1 MSAILPG
8 PRRVV
13 GGMSSRRWASV
24 RLIGML
30 LALAALLV
38 LVQSDHP
45 QADVA
50 HAQTDNTPPVRG
62 ATYLTDVELSIGYN
76 EALDPNSNPATDAFT
91 VTVDGVERTIAD
103 AYISGTE
110 TYLILAT
117 PGYQGQTV
125 TVSYEEPSTNPIQ
138 DTSGNKAPE
147 FANVGV
153 QNRSSPR
160 PADMTPPERSGTPY
174 VDVDSDGESVLTIEY
189 NENLDVANPGTNA
202 FTVTVDGE
210 EVEIDEVELGRDF
223 VNLFLG
229 VNVYR
234 GQTVTVSYTKPDS
247 SPIRDTT
254 FNPAAAFSG
263 VAVTNNSGLPPGTT
277 PTTDNTPPQLSEDED
292 EGVSVLGAELVLVY
306 NEALDSNSTPAAT
319 DYTVSVD
326 GTSVTVESVL
336 VLGTT
341 VSLILASTT
350 YEGQTVV
357 LSYTPGTNPVR
368 DSLRESSRCAGRGG
382 GGEPLEP

>member
-62 ATYLTDVELSIGYN
+62 FTYLTDVELSIGYD

-91 VTVDGVERTIAD
+91 VTVDGVERTIDD

-110 TYLILAT
+110 TYLILET

-153 QNRSSPR
+153 TNQSGPR
-160 PADMTPPERSGTPY
+160 PTDMTPPERVGTPT
-174 VDVDSDGESVLTIEY
+174 VDEAATGESVLTIVY
-189 NENLDVANPGTNA
+189 NEDLDAANPGTNA

-234 GQTVTVSYTKPDS
+234 GQTVTVSYT
-247 SPIRDTT
+247 T
-254 FNPAAAFSG
+254 
-263 VAVTNNSGLPPGTT
+263 PG
-277 PTTDNTPPQLSEDED
+277 PVP
-292 EGVSVLGAELVLVY
+292 
-306 NEALDSNSTPAAT
+306 
-319 DYTVSVD
+319 
-326 GTSVTVESVL
+326 TVEAPDERERPAV
-336 VLGTT
+336 
-341 VSLILASTT
+341 
-350 YEGQTVV
+350 EVV
-357 LSYTPGTNPVR
+357 AAPAVPRSGARGGRRGGRP
-368 DSLRESSRCAGRGG
+368 RESPVMYAPDTGACPGRPFRTHGSSQTLDG
-382 GGEPLEP
+382 HRRPTRW